1 MQPQDR
7 PAPLPSGLEGPA
19 VPRTGAYAV
28 VGASPSG
35 WLTAGQAALV
45 SFAPHLPAPHPL
57 GRHRLWCVLSWSSHC
72 GPDLWTAPSQEIAMG
87 QPLGSEQPPCSVS
100 LENRQYGPPGV
111 MLGAGPPCVC
121 ILAPLKE
128 NRS

>member
-19 VPRTGAYAV
+19 APRTGAYVV
-28 VGASPSG
+28 VGASPLG

-57 GRHRLWCVLSWSSHC
+57 GRHRIWCVLSWSSHC
-72 GPDLWTAPSQEIAMG
+72 GPDLWMAPSQEIAVG
-87 QPLGSEQPPCSVS
+87 QPFGVRAAALFSFPGEQAVW
-100 LENRQYGPPGV
+100 GPRG
-111 MLGAGPPCVC
+111 
-121 ILAPLKE
+121 
-128 NRS
+128 